1 MSDKKFPTNR
11 RDFLKLMGAGIT
23 TAFGGRFLKNLR
35 GVDDAVKVAKEIP
48 QVSGMPNWFPA
59 LVNKIRTQG
68 KVVKKPDYADFT
80 SGGDT
85 EAVYVLKDKSL
96 PGGEIRL
103 YEDEATGA
111 VSINGRG
118 DEFQQV
124 SLEYFPGENIVK
136 TNELGERG
144 VVTQKPSFE
153 SSAQTKSAAD
163 AERKGGFLGNKDTTD
178 DLMGEHSV
186 NVNEKGTFEAGEF
199 AKGEQYDIEN
209 FGGIDDLKGG
219 VTSWSKL
226 IEEPK
231 DKLKRIVD
239 EFKANQTNPNTIDDF
254 ATGGLV
260 PPQRGPMH
268 NGVGTLFK
276 ERQSWPI

>member
-11 RDFLKLMGAGIT
+11 RDFLKLLGAGIT
-23 TAFGGRFLKNLR
+23 TAFGGRYLKNLR
-35 GVDDAVKVAKEIP
+35 GADDAVKIVKEIP

-59 LVNKIRTQG
+59 LVNKIRTEG
-68 KVVKKPDYADFT
+68 KVVRKPDYGDFT

-96 PGGEIRL
+96 PNGEIRL
-103 YEDEATGA
+103 YEDEATGV

-118 DEFQQV
+118 DDLQEV
-124 SLEYFPGENIVK
+124 SLSYTPGENVVK
-136 TNELGERG
+136 TDQLGQRG
-144 VVTQKPSFE
+144 VVTEKP
-153 SSAQTKSAAD
+153 
-163 AERKGGFLGNKDTTD
+163 
-178 DLMGEHSV
+178 H
-186 NVNEKGTFEAGEF
+186 FEADEYI
-199 AKGEQYDIEN
+199 KGHEGWGDIEN
-209 FGGIDDLKGG
+209 FGGIEDLKGG
-219 VTSWSKL
+219 LNSWSKL

-231 DKLKRIVD
+231 EKLKRIVD
-239 EFKANQTNPNTIDDF
+239 EFKAKQTNPNTIDDF

-276 ERQSWPI
+276 ERQTWLQ